1 MRRDNAGNYLD
12 GLIDDLRRLR
22 ALGYP
27 WPSAGVPLTRLGD
40 AEGYLLRRRL
50 SPSTDVKQ
58 NDALGQAF
66 EAFGLDPKDEG
77 HWRLLLALF
86 AQAYFEP
93 RRPRG
98 GPKQWDGFRLCQL
111 LADAQAVRNRNP
123 HVRAESKICELIKTT
138 FRKRYADVSAETI
151 RRRLRDARD
160 PAKNDALRDLLKAW
174 TPDPRRLTAEQHR
187 AQLIEVI
194 SQRQWIS

>member
-12 GLIDDLRRLR
+12 ALIAAARRLR

-27 WPSAGVPLTRLGD
+27 WPSRGVPLAMLGEP
-40 AEGYLLRRRL
+40 EGYRLWRRL

-58 NDALGQAF
+58 NDALRQAF
-66 EAFGLDPKDEG
+66 EAFGLDPKDEER
-77 HWRLLLALF
+77 WRLLLALF
-86 AQAYFEP
+86 AEAYFEP

-111 LADAQAVRNRNP
+111 LADARTVRKKNP
-123 HVRAESKICELIKTT
+123 RIRAESEICELIKMT
-138 FRKRYADVSAETI
+138 FRKRYAGVSAETI
-151 RRRLRDARD
+151 RRRLHDARD
-160 PAKNDALRDLLKAW
+160 PAKNDVLRDLLKAW
-174 TPDPRRLTAEQHR
+174 TPDPRRITAGQHR